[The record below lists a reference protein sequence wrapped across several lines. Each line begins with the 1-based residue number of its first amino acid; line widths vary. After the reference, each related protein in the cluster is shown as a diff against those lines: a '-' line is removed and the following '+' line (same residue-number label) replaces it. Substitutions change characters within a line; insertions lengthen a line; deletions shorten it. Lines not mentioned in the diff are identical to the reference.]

1 MDTTPVDLGHLFE
14 QLGLD
19 NTEQAINEFIASHQL
34 AAADTIWQA
43 SFWSQ
48 AQAAF
53 LKEALEADSNW
64 SELVD
69 LLDTQ
74 LRK

>member
-43 SFWSQ
+43 SLWSP
-48 AQAAF
+48 AQATF

>member
-19 NTEQAINEFIASHQL
+19 NTEQAINEFIASHHL

-43 SFWSQ
+43 SFWSP

>member
-1 MDTTPVDLGHLFE
+1 MDTTPVDLSHLFE

-19 NTEQAINEFIASHQL
+19 SNEQTIQRFISSHRLSAGQ
-34 AAADTIWQA
+34 TIWQA
-43 SFWSQ
+43 SFWNA

-69 LLDTQ
+69 HLDTQ

>member
-14 QLGLD
+14 QLGLY
-19 NTEQAINEFIASHQL
+19 NTEQAINEFIASHHL

-43 SFWSQ
+43 SFWSP
-48 AQAAF
+48 AQATF